1 MRARRKQQ
9 KQEASEH
16 EERIGIAAALIVM
29 LTGVSG
35 AQDVQKGENSFK
47 KCLPCHSVGPDA
59 KNKIG
64 PELNGLDGRKAGTVP
79 TTAIPMLIRIRASPG

>member
-1 MRARRKQQ
+1 MKKELAF
-9 KQEASEH
+9 
-16 EERIGIAAALIVM
+16 AAALIVM

-59 KNKIG
+59 RNTE
-64 PELNGLDGRKAGTVP
+64 PGLTCPSGVVTGCPPAAVTTRLATPVVGFQVTVS
-79 TTAIPMLIRIRASPG
+79 A